1 MICGRKRKS
10 GDPLVY
16 HILGKILN
24 THNSATLLSK
34 ESYGKW
40 DNKTVTRDV
49 YNRQKYDFKVN
60 LLNLFGIAHTEVF
73 ERVEKRW
80 RQNILTDIKNWV
92 IQGYPKSWAGF
103 PKSLERRIGTAKIIY
118 VKKWRK
124 RTQTNLFWYCHEIL
138 NNIWTTK

>member
-1 MICGRKRKS
+1 M
-10 GDPLVY
+10 Y

-60 LLNLFGIAHTEVF
+60 LLNLFGIAHAEVF
-73 ERVEKRW
+73 ERVKKDE
-80 RQNILTDIKNWV
+80 D
-92 IQGYPKSWAGF
+92 
-103 PKSLERRIGTAKIIY
+103 KIFL
-118 VKKWRK
+118 
-124 RTQTNLFWYCHEIL
+124 QT
-138 NNIWTTK
+138 